1 MHAAVRSA
9 GVATWPVYAA
19 LTLTALLWSSNFVI
33 GRAVRGDVTPVTLN
47 FLRWVLALAVLLPF
61 TVRDLRAHRATLLR
75 HWKLLALLGLTGIA
89 AFQTLCYL
97 ALNTTTA
104 LNTILLLS
112 LAPLAIVLVS
122 WLAHGERVTR
132 RQGAG
137 LAISLAGAAVLVTH
151 GEPATFAGLR
161 VAAGDLW
168 MLVAVALWAIYS
180 VLVRRRPPTVPPLA
194 LHTCSVATG
203 TLWMLPAFVWQAAG
217 GVALPTGAGAW
228 AAVAFIAVFSSAIAH
243 ALWVWGVA
251 AIGPN
256 RAGVFIHLMPL
267 FGAVLAVAFLG
278 EVVAPF
284 HVAGTALVLGGVVLA
299 GRKQ

>member
-1 MHAAVRSA
+1 LQTAARSA
-9 GVATWPVYAA
+9 GLATWPVYAA
-19 LTLTALLWSSNFVI
+19 LALTALLWSSNFVI
-33 GRAVRGDVTPVTLN
+33 GRAVRGDMTPVTLN
-47 FLRWVLALAVLLPF
+47 LLRWAIALAVLLPF
-61 TVRDLRAHRATLLR
+61 TARDLRAQRATLLR

-97 ALNTTTA
+97 ALTTTTA

-122 WLAHGERVTR
+122 WFAHRERVTR

-151 GEPATFAGLR
+151 GDPATLAALR

-180 VLVRRRPPTVPPLA
+180 VLVRRRPPEVPPLA

-203 TLWMLPAFVWQAAG
+203 TLWMLPAFAWQVAD

-251 AIGPN
+251 TIGPN

-284 HVAGTALVLGGVVLA
+284 HVAGAALVLSGVFLA
-299 GRKQ
+299 GRQ

>member
-89 AFQTLCYL
+89 AFQTLCYV

-112 LAPLAIVLVS
+112 LALLAIVLAS
-122 WLAHGERVTR
+122 WLAHRERVTR

-137 LAISLAGAAVLVTH
+137 LAISLAGAAVLVAR
-151 GEPATFAGLR
+151 GDLATFAGLR
-161 VAAGDLW
+161 LAAGDLW

-180 VLVRRRPPTVPPLA
+180 LLVRRRPPELPPLA

-203 TLWMLPAFVWQAAG
+203 TLWMLPAFAWQAAG
-217 GVALPTGAGAW
+217 GVALPTAAGAW

-251 AIGPN
+251 TIGPN

-278 EVVAPF
+278 EVVVPF
-284 HVAGTALVLGGVVLA
+284 HVAGAALVLSGVFLA
-299 GRKQ
+299 GRQ

>member
-89 AFQTLCYL
+89 AFQTLCYV

-112 LAPLAIVLVS
+112 LAPLAIVLAS
-122 WLAHGERVTR
+122 WLAHRERVTR

-137 LAISLAGAAVLVTH
+137 LAISLAGAAVLVAR
-151 GEPATFAGLR
+151 GDLATFAGLR
-161 VAAGDLW
+161 LAAGDLW

-180 VLVRRRPPTVPPLA
+180 LLVRRRPPELPPLA

-203 TLWMLPAFVWQAAG
+203 TLWMLPAFAWQAAG
-217 GVALPTGAGAW
+217 GVALPTAAGAW

-251 AIGPN
+251 TIGPN
-256 RAGVFIHLMPL
+256 RAGVFIHLLPL

-284 HVAGTALVLGGVVLA
+284 HVAGAALVLSGVFLA
-299 GRKQ
+299 GRQ

>member
-1 MHAAVRSA
+1 MQTAARNA
-9 GVATWPVYAA
+9 ALATWPVYAA
-19 LTLTALLWSSNFVI
+19 LALTALLWSSNFVI
-33 GRAVRGDVTPVTLN
+33 GRAVRGDITPVAMN
-47 FLRWVLALAVLLPF
+47 FLRWLLALAVLLPF
-61 TVRDLRAHRATLLR
+61 TVRDLHAQRATLLR

-89 AFQTLCYL
+89 AFQTLCYV
-97 ALNTTTA
+97 ALTTTTA

-122 WLAHGERVTR
+122 WLVNRERVTR
-132 RQGAG
+132 SQVAG
-137 LAISLAGAAVLVTH
+137 LAISLAGTAVLVAH
-151 GEPATFAGLR
+151 GDAATLAGLR
-161 VAAGDLW
+161 PAAGDLW

-180 VLVRRRPPTVPPLA
+180 VLVRRRPPELPPLA

-203 TLWMLPAFVWQAAG
+203 TLWMLPAFAWQAADG
-217 GVALPTGAGAW
+217 LALPTGAGAW

-284 HVAGTALVLGGVVLA
+284 HVAGAALVLSGVFLA
-299 GRKQ
+299 GRK

>member
-1 MHAAVRSA
+1 MQTAARNA
-9 GVATWPVYAA
+9 GLATWPVYAA
-19 LTLTALLWSSNFVI
+19 LALTALLWSSNFVI

-47 FLRWVLALAVLLPF
+47 FLRWLLALGVLLPF
-61 TVRDLRAHRATLLR
+61 TVRDLHAHRATLLR
-75 HWKLLALLGLTGIA
+75 HWRLLALLGLTGIA
-89 AFQTLCYL
+89 AFQTLCYV
-97 ALNTTTA
+97 ALTTTTA

-122 WLAHGERVTR
+122 WLANRERVTR
-132 RQGAG
+132 SQLAG
-137 LAISLAGAAVLVTH
+137 LAISLAGTAVLVAH
-151 GEPATFAGLR
+151 GDAATLAGLR
-161 VAAGDLW
+161 LAAGDLW

-180 VLVRRRPPTVPPLA
+180 VLVRRRPPELPPLA

-203 TLWMLPAFVWQAAG
+203 TLWMLPAFAWQAAD
-217 GVALPTGAGAW
+217 GVALPTGTGAW

-284 HVAGTALVLGGVVLA
+284 HVAGAALVLSGVFLA
-299 GRKQ
+299 GRK